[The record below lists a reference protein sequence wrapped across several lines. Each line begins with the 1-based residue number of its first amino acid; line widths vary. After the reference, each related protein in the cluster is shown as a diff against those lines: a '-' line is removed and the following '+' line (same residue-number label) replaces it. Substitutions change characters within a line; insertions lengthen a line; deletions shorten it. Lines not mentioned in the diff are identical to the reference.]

1 MKLLLLLLLS
11 CPVFSQSSDRWKG
24 LIIDES
30 TPENAIA
37 ILGKP
42 NADKTDS
49 FRVYKIEDWFTK
61 SIREKK
67 WRRLEYKN
75 VEGFDKVILAF
86 DTKLVF
92 IELNPKKLDPDILEN
107 AYGVPFTATF
117 NKFERALTPGNVGRE
132 TGRVQSYPVFYYLYA
147 KAPKTILLA
156 GGPVPGLTM
165 TSATTPTLDC
175 RPCRLHIKKNMT
187 AGVAQMDG
195 RPPSPRP
202 TARCPD
208 ARAHPPRRQVW
219 KSPSIVVFNKVDAAD
234 PGVPRP
240 SARPRAPHQEQ
251 LP

>member
-156 GGPVPGLTM
+156 GVGNSSLGSILGSKAINDDIGFPGKVAYLQII
-165 TSATTPTLDC
+165 SRTLEN
-175 RPCRLHIKKNMT
+175 R
-187 AGVAQMDG
+187 DG
-195 RPPSPRP
+195 IE
-202 TARCPD
+202 TL
-208 ARAHPPRRQVW
+208 
-219 KSPSIVVFNKVDAAD
+219 K
-234 PGVPRP
+234 
-240 SARPRAPHQEQ
+240 
-251 LP
+251 